1 MTVRKIP
8 YPVPPAKEIV
18 IIPQNPEGMPEN
30 QISDIIFILHHKYFG
45 KYLRPGSFLLAPF
58 YGRML
63 KFLVQQIK
71 PFSSEEHSHVPN
83 DSPGALDTITDCM
96 QNMTF
101 DDLESASASCST
113 PISKQQS
120 FSQRPTLSSVSSSEQ
135 TPIRRKS
142 RNMLEDSYAGSSTE
156 ESRDDISES
165 FTDSSMKQVPMTSS
179 GFCHIVHSSEWRMKN
194 SNMSSEEERATDEN
208 LLESIGGLSYI
219 IDEIKDIMSS
229 ALDHSSLK
237 NRGLR
242 IPKGVLLF
250 GPSGTGK
257 TKLAHAL
264 AQDSTA
270 SVHVLVGS
278 ELFSKVLGETDA
290 RLRLFFEKATSSG
303 PAVIIL
309 DEVDSLCSKKAH
321 SSGSEVERRVITSL
335 CTLLDGLS
343 SGNKRVFVIA
353 ITSRPDS
360 IESSLRRPGR

>member
-18 IIPQNPEGMPEN
+18 ITPKNPEGIPEK
-30 QISDIIFILHHKYFG
+30 QISDIILILRHKYCG
-45 KYLRPGSFLLAPF
+45 KYLRPGSYLLAPF

-71 PFSSEEHSHVPN
+71 PFSSEEHSHVPAN
-83 DSPGALDTITDCM
+83 SPGPLDTITECM

-101 DDLESASASCST
+101 DDLESGSASCST
-113 PISKQQS
+113 PISKQKS
-120 FSQRPTLSSVSSSEQ
+120 FSGRPTLSSVSSSEQ

-156 ESRDDISES
+156 ESRNDISES
-165 FTDSSMKQVPMTSS
+165 FTDCSMKQVPTSC
-179 GFCHIVHSSEWRMKN
+179 GFCHIVHSSEWRMKSLN
-194 SNMSSEEERATDEN
+194 RSPDEERTSEEN
-208 LLESIGGLSYI
+208 LLESIGGLSII
-219 IDEIKDIMSS
+219 IDEIKDIMST
-229 ALDHSSLK
+229 ALDHSTLK

-242 IPKGVLLF
+242 ITKGVLLF

-270 SVHVLVGS
+270 SVHVLLGS

-290 RLRLFFEKATSSG
+290 RLRSFFEKATSSG

-309 DEVDSLCSKKAH
+309 DEIDSLCSKKAH

-360 IESSLRRPGR
+360 VEASLRRPGR